1 LSGTS
6 DFTFRWQGYIVGA
19 GSVAGNY
26 LVLNDGSFSSSGSP
40 LSNLT
45 FGDLQNMTTYVFDNF
60 NEYEIYQMYA
70 STFSSNTASSPTI
83 TVTPV
88 LVSCVGGVL
97 TSTPLATTIT
107 GLDTNSEFTLT
118 TTPTSAILPTT
129 NGYRIGVVLTL
140 SGGVSANVFVSIAI
154 DIRQTNLLVPLSATS
169 MDPIQSL
176 LTSGVVGD
184 NLDVN
189 DILEIIKNM

>member
-1 LSGTS
+1 
-6 DFTFRWQGYIVGA
+6 
-19 GSVAGNY
+19 
-26 LVLNDGSFSSSGSP
+26 VLNDGSFSIGNAP
-40 LSNLT
+40 NALT
-45 FGDLQNMTTYVFDNF
+45 FGDLQNMTTYIFDNF

-70 STFSSNTASSPTI
+70 STFSSDATSIPTI

-88 LVSCVGGVL
+88 LLNCVGGVL

-107 GLDTNSEFTLT
+107 GLNTNSEFLLT

-129 NGYRIGVVLTL
+129 NGFRIGVVLTL
-140 SGGVSANVFVSIAI
+140 SGALVASNVYVSIAI

-176 LTSGVVGD
+176 LTNGVVGD